1 MKRMSSFA
9 CAAAMVISG
18 WMTGAQAG
26 VVAYYDFAG
35 SGTNDAS
42 GQGYALT
49 STGSVVF
56 ANNTAVFN
64 GTAPYLSSDALMTG
78 TYSNLTVEF
87 YMKTTTLA
95 NKQILELSSN
105 MNINPN
111 VFDFYYLGGADNAN
125 TGYLY
130 GWFKPGG
137 GNVNVHWS
145 NGYTVLDGN
154 WHHVALVIDA
164 SKASTAGYVTL
175 YLDRRACT
183 AGDLNNTLSVIK
195 NDRIFIGARNGNTDS
210 FTGQLDDIR
219 ISDTALSTN
228 DFLKARS
235 AFSVLAYYRFDSTN
249 ALADASG
256 NGRALTLGTGSAAV
270 FTNDMAVF
278 NGSAPYLCASN
289 IFSSATYSNATVE
302 FYMRTTHTVDKQ
314 ILELGPNFFT
324 DAYKGVFDF
333 YTESGKLRSWY
344 TTILMGPQGAFLSS
358 VSVNDG
364 YWHHVA
370 MVIDAAKAGADTYV
384 TMYVDRQPYLSG
396 IYGVTNLLNEVLY
409 IGSRAGSQYSFVGQ
423 LDDIRICSSA
433 LPTEQFLPSRT
444 GVPVVP
450 PEVIAYWKFDD
461 GDPLVDAS
469 GNGYT
474 LTNAT
479 GMTTDKC
486 AASFNGSQGCKT
498 AKALNLVP
506 YGGDLTIEYFVKT
519 TAAQNKQ
526 ILELSSNYLNY
537 DGSWDF
543 YYHGATGGGAVHG
556 IFNTGG
562 AGYNHHAST
571 GSITNGSWHHVALV
585 IDSSKADTAEYVQV
599 YLDRTA
605 SPFFGANSEMQW
617 ARSPLCSATVF
628 LGGRNLSTDLFTGQ
642 LDDVKI
648 TAAALPVS
656 AFMTKRSP
664 PEGLLICIF

>member
-9 CAAAMVISG
+9 CATALAIGG

-42 GQGYALT
+42 GHGYSLT

-56 ANNTAVFN
+56 ASHTAIFN
-64 GTAPYLSSDALMTG
+64 GTAPYLSSGALLTG

-87 YMKTTTLA
+87 YMKTTN
-95 NKQILELSSN
+95 NKDEQLLELGPSGTSASN
-105 MNINPN
+105 KGS
-111 VFDFYYLGGADNAN
+111 FDFYYQGQSDFGKLYAWYVPSTGNNRHRSLAN
-125 TGYLY
+125 M
-130 GWFKPGG
+130 
-137 GNVNVHWS
+137 N
-145 NGYTVLDGN
+145 DGN
-154 WHHVALVIDA
+154 WHHVAMVIDA
-164 SKASTAGYVTL
+164 SKAGTTDYVSVYVDRL
-175 YLDRRACT
+175 AIPLDISNN
-183 AGDLNNTLSVIK
+183 GLNTIR
-195 NDRIFIGARNGNTDS
+195 NDRLYFGARTGTAANF
-210 FTGQLDDIR
+210 FTGQLDDVR

-235 AFSVLAYYRFDSTN
+235 EFSVLAYYRFDSTN

-256 NGRALTLGTGSAAV
+256 NGRTLTLGAGSPAS

-289 IFSSATYSNATVE
+289 IFSAASYSNATVE
-302 FYMRTTHTVDKQ
+302 FFMRTANSVPKQ
-314 ILELGPNFFT
+314 ILELSPNMNNNR
-324 DAYKGVFDF
+324 GVFDF
-333 YTESGKLRSWY
+333 YTESLKLRSWY
-344 TTILMGPQGAFLSS
+344 KAPTSDTSILSANS
-358 VSVNDG
+358 VSDG

-370 MVIDAAKAGADTYV
+370 LVIDASKAGTTDYV
-384 TMYVDRQPYLSG
+384 TVYVDRLRQVTAQASG
-396 IYGVTNLLNEVLY
+396 LTNLVNQTLF
-409 IGSRAGSQYSFVGQ
+409 IGARNGNTDSFLGQ
-423 LDDIRICSSA
+423 LDDIRICASA
-433 LPTEQFLPSRT
+433 LPPEQFLVART
-444 GVPVVP
+444 GGAVVP

-461 GDPLVDAS
+461 GDPLADSS

-486 AASFNGSQGCKT
+486 AAVFNGTQGCKT
-498 AKALNLVP
+498 AKALNLIP

-519 TAAQNKQ
+519 TAAQDKQ
-526 ILELSSNYLNY
+526 ILELSSNYVNY

-543 YYHGATGGGAVHG
+543 FYHGASGGGDVHG

-562 AGYNHHAST
+562 DGYNHHCSA
-571 GSITNGSWHHVALV
+571 GSVTNGNWHHVALV
-585 IDSSKADTAEYVQV
+585 IDSSKVDTADYVRL
-599 YLDRTA
+599 YLDKTPA
-605 SPFFGANSEMQW
+605 PFYGAALEMRW
-617 ARSPLCSATVF
+617 ARSPLRSDTVYI
-628 LGGRNLSTDLFTGQ
+628 GARNLTQYQFTGQ

-656 AFMTKRSP
+656 AFMVKRTAP
-664 PEGLLICIF
+664 VGILICIQ